1 MSSWLFIFTGKEEE
15 EEKNGRAREKN
26 INIRY
31 DIKGW

>member
-1 MSSWLFIFTGKEEE
+1 MSSWLFIFAGKEEE
-15 EEKNGRAREKN
+15 DGRARGKN

>member
-1 MSSWLFIFTGKEEE
+1 MSSWLFFTGKEEE
-15 EEKNGRAREKN
+15 DGRAGEKN